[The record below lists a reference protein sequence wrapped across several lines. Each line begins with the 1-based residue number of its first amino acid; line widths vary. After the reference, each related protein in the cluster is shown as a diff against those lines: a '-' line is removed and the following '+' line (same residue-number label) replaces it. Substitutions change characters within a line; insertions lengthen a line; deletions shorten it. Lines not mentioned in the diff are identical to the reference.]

1 MKKLVFASLMA
12 LASISLVPTS
22 TLRAQDTGT
31 IQIKDPAEYNAY
43 QNATTQSDPKA
54 KAKALEDFLTAY
66 PQSQVKKAVLDMLL
80 DTYQSMNDQ
89 DQMLSA
95 ATRDLQVDPNNLTA
109 IFISV
114 YVKKAQCGKTQSAQT
129 CDDAAALAQKGL
141 TLAKPAGTADDAW
154 KKLTTVSYPIFH
166 STIAADDQISK
177 KDIKAAESEYKAEL
191 MLYTDDQSK
200 TQGLPDTLLLAQA
213 YTLPGPGQDLVQA
226 VWFFARV
233 WDYAPPAYK
242 AQIEPKLEYY
252 YKKYHG
258 KLDGLDAIKTA
269 AAATTFPPGTFTIPP
284 APTAAQQIH
293 DMLNDPTIKLPD
305 LALSDKETIL
315 AFGSKDDAEKIWA
328 VMKDQPTPV
337 PGIVIEASAT
347 VIKVAVTEDAK
358 TAKIPDFIVN
368 LKTPLT
374 DKEIPAAGFE
384 FGIQS
389 KGQAE
394 LDGTYD
400 AYTQI
405 PAKDAVAATDTTPA
419 TAAVAQAAQIVLR
432 DGSIQPA
439 KKTAPTHKPAA
450 GHKPA
455 AAN

>member
-1 MKKLVFASLMA
+1 
-12 LASISLVPTS
+12 
-22 TLRAQDTGT
+22 
-31 IQIKDPAEYNAY
+31 
-43 QNATTQSDPKA
+43 
-54 KAKALEDFLTAY
+54 
-66 PQSQVKKAVLDMLL
+66 
-80 DTYQSMNDQ
+80 
-89 DQMLSA
+89 
-95 ATRDLQVDPNNLTA
+95 
-109 IFISV
+109 
-114 YVKKAQCGKTQSAQT
+114 
-129 CDDAAALAQKGL
+129 
-141 TLAKPAGTADDAW
+141 
-154 KKLTTVSYPIFH
+154 
-166 STIAADDQISK
+166 
-177 KDIKAAESEYKAEL
+177 
-191 MLYTDDQSK
+191 
-200 TQGLPDTLLLAQA
+200 
-213 YTLPGPGQDLVQA
+213 
-226 VWFFARV
+226 
-233 WDYAPPAYK
+233 
-242 AQIEPKLEYY
+242 
-252 YKKYHG
+252 
-258 KLDGLDAIKTA
+258 
-269 AAATTFPPGTFTIPP
+269 
-284 APTAAQQIH
+284 
-293 DMLNDPTIKLPD
+293 MLNDPTIKLPD